1 MSVAAPK
8 HRRLSCDPKPSH
20 HHRPICSC
28 SRSSP
33 PTHPA
38 ASAQSSTF
46 FIFKLSEASIFV
58 SRSSS
63 YPYVDWASS
72 FRFRA
77 LGRGQRS
84 LVVVRTIADNTERK
98 QGFLSLMRKQ
108 IKGPFASI
116 RKTETY
122 KDIIKSGSVRGEFRL
137 QERYVLH
144 LYMNMINKNNNSYL
158 VFRARF
164 SNLVGLLISLPVVR
178 FVLTISEQVQKRIT
192 GLVLLYKNY
201 KAISTLRVYMK

>member
-122 KDIIKSGSVRGEFRL
+122 KDIIKSGSG
-137 QERYVLH
+137 
-144 LYMNMINKNNNSYL
+144 
-158 VFRARF
+158 
-164 SNLVGLLISLPVVR
+164 NLDYRRPNYNI
-178 FVLTISEQVQKRIT
+178 FLTKVQKRIT